1 MKTKLLLFL
10 MLFVFS
16 CKPSIMEKTVS
27 IIDYKDSTGSEPQ
40 IINVG
45 IHKDK
50 DVDIFRIG
58 RREMYSTIMYRIEN
72 GELKAYESDVI
83 SNNNY
88 DKATYKWIND
98 STLSFKY
105 ISSSNDSSVSY
116 SMTGKNGWTKLGR
129 INKE

>member
-16 CKPSIMEKTVS
+16 CKPSRMEKTVS

-40 IINVG
+40 LINVR

-58 RREMYSTIMYRIEN
+58 GSEMYSTLCT
-72 GELKAYESDVI
+72 ELKM
-83 SNNNY
+83 
-88 DKATYKWIND
+88 
-98 STLSFKY
+98 
-105 ISSSNDSSVSY
+105 VS
-116 SMTGKNGWTKLGR
+116 
-129 INKE
+129 

>member
-10 MLFVFS
+10 MILVFS
-16 CKPSIMEKTVS
+16 CNPSSMEKTVS
-27 IIDYKDSTGSEPQ
+27 IIDNKDSTGGEPQ
-40 IINVG
+40 LINVG

-58 RREMYSTIMYRIEN
+58 GSKMYSTIMYRIEN
-72 GELKAYESDVI
+72 GELKAYKSDVI

-98 STLSFKY
+98 STLSYKY

-116 SMTGKNGWTKLGR
+116 SMTRNNGWTTLER